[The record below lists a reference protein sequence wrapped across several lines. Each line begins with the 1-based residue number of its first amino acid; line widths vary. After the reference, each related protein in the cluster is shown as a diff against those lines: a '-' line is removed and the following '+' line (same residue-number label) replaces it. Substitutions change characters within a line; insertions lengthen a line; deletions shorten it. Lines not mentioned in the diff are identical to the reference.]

1 MSLTGKELAAE
12 RTGVDTAVGCVPVN
26 APGGLPAS
34 AGGRELAAREIAAFL
49 GDRQPELVFFFGYG
63 DGAYAEA
70 LRARTAATIII
81 FEPRPLPGAPSPP
94 PGVQVLD
101 SLAALMAA
109 AAAMNDLPA
118 RQVLAGAIPALRA
131 AEPESFARF
140 TAAVR
145 QALADARIHRSTLKR
160 SAGIWLRNL
169 AVNLSQV
176 ASMPPLDLLAGRFT
190 GRPGIVVGAGPSLDR
205 NLDVLREL
213 QGHVLFCA
221 ASTAL
226 PALARLG
233 IVPELVVVIEANDV
247 SGHFAGVPHLDR
259 MTLLPGPLGHPS
271 HFAVPVGARL
281 AAALGGSVPG
291 DWLQRARG
299 CRQLE
304 SGGSVACVAFS
315 ALHLLGCDPLVLVG
329 MDLAFTEGRTHA
341 GGTEQAT
348 RRVRY
353 EPGAGRV
360 SHWFED
366 KPNTGHWSAVPTPAW
381 GGGGEVLTRPIFNSY
396 RFWFEGAAE
405 TWARDRN
412 LVNATEGGA
421 RIHGFAEMSLA
432 EWRNAA
438 KPQPLAA
445 RELIAQ
451 VLAASPATDPGPLW
465 CEVAAELA
473 VVAQAGEAAVQ
484 AGRLAARALKDLE
497 AGRFGGLDGQL
508 GRLAAAESRL
518 AALTR
523 STRLLNAMVGERSLA
538 ASRAEEMPPPADKV
552 ATTAWSLRQ
561 SGRISGIVAEGA
573 RELAD
578 LYGPLV
584 AASRK

>member
-1 MSLTGKELAAE
+1 MSLTGNELAAE
-12 RTGVDTAVGCVPVN
+12 RSCGDVAVGGAPVT
-26 APGGLPAS
+26 APGGPPA
-34 AGGRELAAREIAAFL
+34 AAAGRELAARDIAAFL

-63 DGAYAEA
+63 DGAHAEA
-70 LRARTAATIII
+70 LRARTTANIIF

-109 AAAMNDLPA
+109 AAGMNDLAA
-118 RQVLAGAIPALRA
+118 RQVLAGAVPALRV
-131 AEPESFARF
+131 AEPEAFARF

-145 QALADARIHRSTLKR
+145 QALTDARIR
-160 SAGIWLRNL
+160 SATLTRSARTWLRNL
-169 AVNLSQV
+169 AVNLPQV
-176 ASMPPLDLLAGRFT
+176 SAMPPVDLLAGRFA
-190 GRPGIVVGAGPSLDR
+190 GRPGIVVGAGPSLDL
-205 NLDVLREL
+205 NLEVLRGL
-213 QGHVLFCA
+213 QGHVLLCA

-226 PALARLG
+226 PALARYG

-259 MTLLPGPLGHPS
+259 MTLLPGPLGHPA

-329 MDLAFTEGRTHA
+329 MDLALTDGRTHA

-360 SHWFED
+360 YHWFED
-366 KPNTGHWSAVPTPAW
+366 KPNAGHWSAVTTPAW
-381 GGGGEVLTRPIFNSY
+381 GGGEVLTRPIFNSY
-396 RFWFEGAAE
+396 RLWFEGAAE
-405 TWARDRN
+405 TWARDRV

-421 RIHGFAEMSLA
+421 RIHGFTESSLA
-432 EWRNAA
+432 DWSTAA
-438 KPQPLAA
+438 APPPLAA

-451 VLAASPATDPGPLW
+451 VLASAPATDPEPLW
-465 CEVAAELA
+465 REVAAELS
-473 VVAQAGEAAVQ
+473 VVAQAGEAAAQ

-518 AALTR
+518 AVLTR
-523 STRLLNAMVGERSLA
+523 STRLLNALVGERSLA
-538 ASRAEEMPPPADKV
+538 VSRDGEMPPAADKV